1 MFLLFWAFYPI
12 NFFPWVTFRQRN
24 KNQKR
29 HSPLTSGE
37 YCDFF
42 RKLFRA
48 KVKVK
53 VFLDLVS
60 STDGMTDLKTE
71 LVSKQVNW
79 LLLATFVVVCIVSL
93 FTISDFSRLIF
104 FLLLRARQANG
115 SIRRFFMILLY
126 MKCIQK
132 KDNKWIDE
140 MIFIWNWFGSMN
152 RDGNF
157 WRSFGVWLIIDSI
170 CHFEILHT
178 ELLGTIFV

>member
-42 RKLFRA
+42 RKLFRAIRA

-104 FLLLRARQANG
+104 FYYLGQGKPMDRFGDSLWFCYIWSAYKKRQ
-115 SIRRFFMILLY
+115 
-126 MKCIQK
+126 
-132 KDNKWIDE
+132 
-140 MIFIWNWFGSMN
+140 
-152 RDGNF
+152 
-157 WRSFGVWLIIDSI
+157 
-170 CHFEILHT
+170 
-178 ELLGTIFV
+178 